1 MSVDKS
7 VGEWEETGPMKE
19 KSEKRKVKR
28 EKYKRKQP
36 KQYSNEQR
44 VVREGIRR

>member
-19 KSEKRKVKR
+19 KS